1 MCMSTTMPLSKEVS
15 HVFDPPRSLRRL
27 LAITTA
33 IGVALPA
40 YAQDASNAT
49 PPTRVG
55 QIANVSGSVSYNG
68 AGSNGQ
74 WVAATPN
81 YPVTAGDSLFTQDGA
96 EASLVLDSSRLT
108 FGPNTEFQV
117 TALDDD
123 NFTATESQGEVF
135 LNLANLQQG
144 QNFTMN
150 TPRGAVSI
158 SENGEYDVTA
168 GDANTPTT
176 VSVIAG
182 AATIGQLQIPAG
194 EEGYLSGTDQTT
206 AQLGPL
212 QQDNFTTHVLA
223 EMAPPPPPY
232 APPVVQQMTG
242 VSELSNYGTW
252 DQSPQYGAVWY
263 PSVAPGWAPYREGHW
278 AYVAP
283 WGWTWV
289 DVEPWGFAPF
299 HYGRWISDGGRWGWV
314 PAGAYDGGGYGP
326 AYQPVYAPA
335 VVGFFGLAAGAAITA
350 AVLSSG
356 SVGWVPLGPGE
367 AYYPCYHVDQDYVR
381 RINRTDVRNYT
392 QINIHNTTV
401 INNYTNRRAATYI
414 PASAMARGEPVS
426 HFGHPVPDNMFA
438 QARPVQSNFNE
449 ALRPDISHRAAPAP
463 HPTDFAQRRNVPPPI
478 ISHAPV
484 QPGNHSQG
492 LETRQNFPGGAYNGA
507 EHPAQTFHSEAPQ
520 AQHPENMS
528 AFHPQSPAQQIHVV
542 TPQANRPQE
551 PAQQFHPQVPQQQ
564 FHHENA
570 PPTHPQMPEQARPQ
584 MPQVIQPQMPQF
596 HPQQQQF
603 HPQQQ
608 QFHPQEM
615 PQQQFHPQEAP
626 LPQSIHQPN
635 EAHQHP

>member
-1 MCMSTTMPLSKEVS
+1 MPFLKEIS
-15 HVFDPPRSLRRL
+15 HVFSPSYSLRRL
-27 LAITTA
+27 LAFTTA
-33 IGVALPA
+33 IALALPA

-55 QIANVSGSVSYNG
+55 QVADVSGSVSYNG

-96 EASLVLDSSRLT
+96 QASLVLDSSRLT
-108 FGPNTEFQV
+108 FGPNTELQV
-117 TALDDD
+117 TALDDN

-144 QNFTMN
+144 QNFTLH
-150 TPRGAVSI
+150 TPRGAVNI
-158 SENGEYDVTA
+158 SESGEYDIAA
-168 GDANTPTT
+168 GDADTPTT
-176 VSVIAG
+176 VSVLAG

-194 EEGYLSGTDQTT
+194 QEGFLSGTDQTT

-212 QQDNFTTHVLA
+212 QRDDFTAHVLA

-242 VSELSNYGTW
+242 VNELSNYGTW

-263 PSVAPGWAPYREGHW
+263 PTVAPGWAPYREGHW

-299 HYGRWISDGGRWGWV
+299 HYGRWISNGGRWCWV
-314 PAGAYDGGGYGP
+314 PAGAYAGGGYGP

-335 VVGFFGLAAGAAITA
+335 VVGFFGLAAGVAITA
-350 AVLSSG
+350 AILSSG
-356 SVGWVPLGPGE
+356 SVGWVPLAPGE
-367 AYYPCYHVDQDYVR
+367 AYYPYYHSAPDYLR
-381 RINRTDVRNYT
+381 RINRVDVRNYT
-392 QINIHNTTV
+392 QINIHNSTV
-401 INNYTNRRAATYI
+401 INNYANRRAATYI

-426 HFGHPVPDNMFA
+426 HFGHPVPDKIFA
-438 QARPVQSNFNE
+438 QARPVQGNFNQT
-449 ALRPDISHRAAPAP
+449 LRPDISHRFAPAP
-463 HPTDFAQRRNVPPPI
+463 HPTDFAQRHNVPPQI
-478 ISHAPV
+478 ISHMPV
-484 QPGNHSQG
+484 QPGIRPQG
-492 LETRQNFPGGAYNGA
+492 AEIHQNFPTHNNA
-507 EHPAQTFHSEAPQ
+507 EHSAQTFHPENPQ
-520 AQHPENMS
+520 AQHPENMPV
-528 AFHPQSPAQQIHVV
+528 FHPQ
-542 TPQANRPQE
+542 T
-551 PAQQFHPQVPQQQ
+551 PAQQFHPQMPQQQ

-570 PPTHPQMPEQARPQ
+570 PIHPQVPEQARPQ
-584 MPQVIQPQMPQF
+584 MPQVVRPQMPQQQF
-596 HPQQQQF
+596 HHENAPVRPQPSQQQF

-615 PQQQFHPQEAP
+615 HQQQPRPQMPQQQFHPQSAP
-626 LPQSIHQPN
+626 HPQATHQPN
-635 EAHQHP
+635 EAHQQK